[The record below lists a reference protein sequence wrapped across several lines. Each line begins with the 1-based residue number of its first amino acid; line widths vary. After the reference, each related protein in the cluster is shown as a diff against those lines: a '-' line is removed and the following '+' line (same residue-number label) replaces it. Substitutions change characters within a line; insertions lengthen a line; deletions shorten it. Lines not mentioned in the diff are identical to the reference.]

1 LESQKLINTIN
12 QLENYEEVSEAL
24 ILLKETNP
32 EKTLSLVKD
41 LLENSKGDVFL
52 RCFAFDILY
61 SLNIEDALSY
71 AESTISEMDAYM
83 LSTVI
88 NNVTSDS
95 AVVEENES
103 IRKFVALIK
112 GHLKTQGKIDLEEL
126 LDSIKW
132 FNTSY
137 SDVLGDSS
145 ENN

>member
-1 LESQKLINTIN
+1 MNEKELINTIN

-32 EKTLSLVKD
+32 GKTLLLVKD

-52 RCFAFDILY
+52 RCFAFDIMY

-95 AVVEENES
+95 AIVGENES
-103 IRKFVALIK
+103 ISQFVALIK
-112 GHLKTQGKIDLEEL
+112 GQIANHEIPDHEEL
-126 LDSIKW
+126 LDAVEW
-132 FNTSY
+132 FNGSY
-137 SDVLGDSS
+137 PNTPKKS
-145 ENN
+145 